1 MAFLRHGLCGQGVHL
16 QQLTLAGQCLH
27 GLAGKAWL
35 AELEPSPCETYALVW
50 EPWLLAAKPGRGA
63 AESLC
68 CGLPYYVL
76 DLHSSFLS

>member
-50 EPWLLAAKPGRGA
+50 
-63 AESLC
+63 
-68 CGLPYYVL
+68 
-76 DLHSSFLS
+76 